1 LVKRKN
7 HPGSTGFEGFKGS
20 WRVAEAWNSERLG
33 KTIGEG
39 ADLVVVE
46 GSGLKEFCK
55 EVEA

>member
-1 LVKRKN
+1 MCKN

-46 GSGLKEFCK
+46 GSGLKELCE